1 MSVQINFGFYGS
13 KDFVPEPFC
22 SLCKSKKLIIFLT
35 LYNANVDDALKIP
48 MKFAINAENFSE
60 IFSNFIIENLRF
72 KPLNFKKCVKFD
84 VLSNV
89 IILSFLKGKN
99 IKFNAKIPLLKIA
112 RLIQI
117 LYQNG
122 KFSLF
127 FDANIFFKNFVFDKI
142 AYKNSNREIYLKDEI
157 MVIDKKLA
165 VIVNFKSLDF
175 EKQNFSSDIKKAL
188 SNSEILKL
196 ESVYLIYPKAQ
207 NFRRHILIK
216 SENIPQNL
224 TLKLVPYRI
233 NNKICL
239 KG

>member
-1 MSVQINFGFYGS
+1 MH
-13 KDFVPEPFC
+13 
-22 SLCKSKKLIIFLT
+22 
-35 LYNANVDDALKIP
+35 
-48 MKFAINAENFSE
+48 
-60 IFSNFIIENLRF
+60 
-72 KPLNFKKCVKFD
+72 
-84 VLSNV
+84 
-89 IILSFLKGKN
+89 
-99 IKFNAKIPLLKIA
+99 
-112 RLIQI
+112 
-117 LYQNG
+117 
-122 KFSLF
+122 
-127 FDANIFFKNFVFDKI
+127 
-142 AYKNSNREIYLKDEI
+142 
-157 MVIDKKLA
+157 IDKKLA
-165 VIVNFKSLDF
+165 VIVNFKSHDF

>member
-1 MSVQINFGFYGS
+1 M
-13 KDFVPEPFC
+13 
-22 SLCKSKKLIIFLT
+22 
-35 LYNANVDDALKIP
+35 
-48 MKFAINAENFSE
+48 
-60 IFSNFIIENLRF
+60 
-72 KPLNFKKCVKFD
+72 
-84 VLSNV
+84 SNV

-99 IKFNAKIPLLKIA
+99 IKFNTKIPLLKIA

-122 KFSLF
+122 KFSLI